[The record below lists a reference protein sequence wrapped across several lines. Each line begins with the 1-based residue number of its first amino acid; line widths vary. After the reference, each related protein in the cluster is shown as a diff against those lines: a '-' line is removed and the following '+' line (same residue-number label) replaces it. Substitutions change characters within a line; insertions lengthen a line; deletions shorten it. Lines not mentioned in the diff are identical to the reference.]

1 MRRGELY
8 LVQKPASDVKRQRVF
23 VIVSRQ
29 ALIDSGF
36 STVICAPVF
45 SRGQGL
51 STQVHVGPEE
61 GLKHESWIMCD
72 SLISLRKAELTNFVG
87 LLTSARLEDLD
98 RALGIA
104 LSLD

>member
-1 MRRGELY
+1 LKRGELY
-8 LVQKPASDVKRQRVF
+8 LVHKPSGDLKRQRVF

-29 ALIDSGF
+29 TVVDSGF

-51 STQVHVGPEE
+51 STQVGVGIEA

-72 SLISLRKAELTNFVG
+72 SLMSLRKSELTTFVG
-87 LLTSARLEDLD
+87 SLSSARLKDLN
-98 RALGIA
+98 RALRIA
-104 LSLD
+104 LDVE